1 LGVSSHLNQAAS
13 IVIIR
18 NKCESLLGL
27 VVWSN
32 WNRRLLATVNVRCT
46 SLTLDVLDDFL
57 IADRDSVPA
66 LYVLFGIGFDGS
78 IITGLDAQIEKVSAE
93 LDVDL
98 LGLHDQTILLSNL
111 ILENFILHGERIE
124 QINLF
129 R

>member
-1 LGVSSHLNQAAS
+1 M
-13 IVIIR
+13 
-18 NKCESLLGL
+18 
-27 VVWSN
+27 SN
-32 WNRRLLATVNVRCT
+32 WKKRLLATINVRCT
-46 SLTLDVLDDFL
+46 SLGVLLDYFL
-57 IADRDSVPA
+57 SKDRDSVPA

-111 ILENFILHGERIE
+111 ILENFILHGERVE
-124 QINLF
+124 QIDLF